1 MNDDWRLRIDV
12 HEQGLARALTGRLQ
26 ATELGHDLE
35 TSFHDRV
42 VVTVD
47 GADVFCYA
55 GTREQAERAQALIE
69 RLAGEHQWQL
79 EFELKHWH
87 PTAEAWEDPDL
98 PLPSTDAERAEERRE
113 LMNQERTETN
123 ARGYP
128 EYEVRV
134 ECESE
139 RACEELAQKLSAE
152 GIPSVQRSRFL
163 LVGATDEDA
172 ASALAERIRGE
183 APPGSAVTTEG
194 SYRAALDELPN
205 PFVLFGGLAG

>member
-12 HEQGLARALTGRLQ
+12 HEHGLARALTGRLD
-26 ATELGHDLE
+26 ATELGHDLQ

-47 GADVFCYA
+47 GADVFCYTGA
-55 GTREQAERAQALIE
+55 REQAERAQALIE
-69 RLAGEHQWQL
+69 RLAAEHQWRVD
-79 EFELKHWH
+79 FELKHWH
-87 PTAEAWEDPDL
+87 PTSETWEDPDV
-98 PLPSTDAERAEERRE
+98 PLPNTDAERADERRE
-113 LMNQERTETN
+113 LMDKERAETD

-134 ECESE
+134 ECASE
-139 RACEELAQKLSAE
+139 PACEELAEKLRAE

-172 ASALAERIRGE
+172 ASVLAERIRGE
-183 APPGSAVTTEG
+183 VSEGSVVSTEA
-194 SYRAALDELPN
+194 SYRAVLDELPN
-205 PFVLFGGLAG
+205 PFALFGGLAG